1 MRLPALALTVL
12 IAGAAPALANDAC
25 PHPAE
30 IGRVVLPDAPCYD
43 ISASYDRP
51 TTRYPHGAL
60 GDNEEWASMLVRKAN
75 VKVYVNVPVTH
86 VFEDL
91 APRLSNFDDDPDPEI
106 VTVESY
112 SAGGAALV
120 VYDPDFERGPTVKRM
135 AATRVIGQRNRWLAP
150 VGIADFDGDG
160 RNDVAYVETPHL
172 GMVLKFVTPG
182 PGGMEPL
189 AEAEG
194 FTNHRFGEA
203 VIQGGVR
210 DCGTGP
216 EALTANADWTRIL
229 AARLDGGQVVTA
241 DLGPYEGP
249 DSFTPHLDCEG
260 A

>member
-1 MRLPALALTVL
+1 MRAAALTL
-12 IAGAAPALANDAC
+12 AALFAGPVPLLAQDC

-30 IGRVVLPDAPCYD
+30 LGQVVLPGAPCYT
-43 ISASYDRP
+43 ITASYDRP

-60 GDNEEWASMLVRKAN
+60 GDTEEWASMLVRRDN
-75 VKVYVNVPVTH
+75 VKIFVNVPVTH

-91 APRLSNFDDDPDPEI
+91 APRLANFDDDPEPEI

-112 SAGGAALV
+112 AAGGASLV
-120 VYDPDFERGPTVKRM
+120 VYDPDFDQGPTVKRM

-172 GMVLKFVTPG
+172 GMVLKVVTPTQA
-182 PGGMEPL
+182 GMEPL

-203 VIQGGVR
+203 FIQGGVR
-210 DCGTGP
+210 DCGAGP

-229 AARLDGGQVVTA
+229 AARLEDGQVIST

-249 DSFTPHLDCEG
+249 ESFAPHLACTPS
-260 A
+260 